1 MHFILEI
8 PNSFFKVLNAVF
20 FIGAPDILDC
30 ISEAKIHML
39 GDLDALNA
47 ARMDV
52 VVLGF

>member
-1 MHFILEI
+1 M
-8 PNSFFKVLNAVF
+8 PVF
-20 FIGAPDILDC
+20 FSSARQIYLIAFPRQ
-30 ISEAKIHML
+30 KIHML